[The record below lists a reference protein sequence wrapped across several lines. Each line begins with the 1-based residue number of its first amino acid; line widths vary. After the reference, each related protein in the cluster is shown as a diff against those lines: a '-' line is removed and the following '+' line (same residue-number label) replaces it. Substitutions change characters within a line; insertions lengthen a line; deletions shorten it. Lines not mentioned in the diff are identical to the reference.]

1 MTSNLLIT
9 RNKENGI
16 VGGGYTLNSVFLNS
30 GIPAFTHS
38 TGGQSGGRNRP
49 KDLDK
54 IKVSDVIEYANGND
68 KVIVPAGIFMV
79 HGKRE
84 LHEDTGN
91 GNGNDNGNVSNAS
104 PSRSNSKSK
113 PKSLADSLNKLYRN
127 HSDSG
132 SGSESDFG
140 SGSGSNSESEN
151 DSSESEVISN
161 DLYQK
166 LLTMVSPDNTNKY
179 WNPNASTRRRKKH
192 VSSEQSS
199 NHNKNK
205 SRKRGDK

>member
-38 TGGQSGGRNRP
+38 TAGQSGGRNRP

-84 LHEDTGN
+84 LDED
-91 GNGNDNGNVSNAS
+91 NGNDNGTDNASNAS

-132 SGSESDFG
+132 SGSDSDF
-140 SGSGSNSESEN
+140 GSGSNSESEN
-151 DSSESEVISN
+151 ESSESEVISN

-192 VSSEQSS
+192 EY
-199 NHNKNK
+199 NKNK
-205 SRKRGDK
+205 SRKRR

>member
-38 TGGQSGGRNRP
+38 TGGQSGGRSRP

-84 LHEDTGN
+84 LDE
-91 GNGNDNGNVSNAS
+91 DNGNSNDTDTISNVSQ
-104 PSRSNSKSK
+104 SRSNSKSK
-113 PKSLADSLNKLYRN
+113 TKSLADSLNKLYRN

-132 SGSESDFG
+132 SDSDSDFG
-140 SGSGSNSESEN
+140 SGSNSNSENE
-151 DSSESEVISN
+151 SSESEVISN

-166 LLTMVSPDNTNKY
+166 LLTMVSPDNTHKY
-179 WNPNASTRRRKKH
+179 WNPNAPNTRRRKKH

-205 SRKRGDK
+205 SRKRR

>member
-38 TGGQSGGRNRP
+38 TGGQSGGRSRP
-49 KDLDK
+49 KELDK

-84 LHEDTGN
+84 LDED
-91 GNGNDNGNVSNAS
+91 NGNDNALNVS
-104 PSRSNSKSK
+104 PSRLNSKSK
-113 PKSLADSLNKLYRN
+113 SKSLADSLNKLYRN

-132 SGSESDFG
+132 SDSDSDFG

-151 DSSESEVISN
+151 ESSESEVIPN

-179 WNPNASTRRRKKH
+179 WVPNASTRRRKKH
-192 VSSEQSS
+192 EY
-199 NHNKNK
+199 NKNK
-205 SRKRGDK
+205 SRKRR